1 MKIGIIDLLADSP
14 DVGWLGR
21 LYGIYVRSQFAS
33 IAPQAVSVWC
43 RQLGH
48 QVTYTTY
55 YGQRDPLRLLPDDLD
70 VLFVATYSQASAL
83 AYALAKIFRRRKTLT
98 VIGGPHA
105 KSFPTDCTRFFDLV
119 VKDCDKSLIG
129 DILSGQF
136 DPPTIITSNKA
147 LTDFPLVVERWPE
160 ISTASFPR
168 GRPVRSSVVP
178 LLSSIGCP
186 YSCDFCVDW
195 SNPYVALPKDRL
207 KADLEYLSKNWPTL
221 AIAYHDPN
229 FAVRFGETMDVIEG
243 LPEGRRNPYIMESSL
258 SILKESR
265 LHRLRATNCAYVAPG
280 IESWNDYSAKSGTT
294 RSSGREKLEQV
305 VDHLTLIAQ
314 YVPGIQTNFVFGT
327 DQDRGAEPAELT
339 KEFVRR
345 TPFVWPIFN
354 IPTPFGGTPLYDA
367 YHGEGRILDQMPF
380 ALYYNP
386 YLAITLK
393 HYHPIEYYDHMID
406 LQFSNV
412 AGSLQM
418 RRILSATTHPTVK
431 FIMALRTMRSRR
443 DLRVYQLL
451 RQAIASD
458 PQMRAFH
465 EGKRV
470 GLPRFYDAIVER
482 RLGRYAEILSKAER
496 VPQLESPAARPSQFP
511 GARATQPNTPSQD
524 ILESIRL

>member
-1 MKIGIIDLLADSP
+1 MKIGIIELLADSP
-14 DVGWLGR
+14 HTGWLDR
-21 LYGIYVRSQFAS
+21 VYGVYVRSQFAS

-70 VLFVATYSQASAL
+70 VLFVSTYSQASAL
-83 AYALAKIFRRRKTLT
+83 AYALAKVFRGRKTLT

-119 VKDCDKSLIG
+119 VKDCDKSLIEE
-129 DILSGQF
+129 ILSGQF
-136 DPPTIITSNKA
+136 DPPAIVSSNRA
-147 LTDFPLVVERWPE
+147 LTDIPLVAERWQE
-160 ISTASFPR
+160 ISAASFPR

-186 YSCDFCVDW
+186 YRCDFCVDW
-195 SNPYVALPKDRL
+195 NNPYVGLPKDRL

-229 FAVRFGETMDVIEG
+229 FAVQFDETMDVVEG

-280 IESWNDYSAKSGTT
+280 IESWSDYSAKSGTT
-294 RSSGREKLEQV
+294 RDTGSKKLEKV

-314 YVPGIQTNFVFGT
+314 YVPGVQTNFVFGAG
-327 DQDRGAEPAELT
+327 QDRGDEPVALT

-354 IPTPFGGTPLYDA
+354 IPTPFGGTPLYDE
-367 YHGEGRILDQMPF
+367 YHREGRILDQMPF

-386 YLAITLK
+386 YLAITPK
-393 HYHPIEYYDHMID
+393 HYPPIEYYDHMID
-406 LQFSNV
+406 LQSSNV
-412 AGSLQM
+412 AGSM
-418 RRILSATTHPTVK
+418 AVRRMLSATTRPTVK

-443 DLRVYQLL
+443 DLRVYRSL
-451 RQAIASD
+451 RNAIAAD
-458 PQMRAFH
+458 PQMGAFH
-465 EGKRV
+465 AGKRV
-470 GLPRFYDAIVER
+470 SLPRFYDAIVEK
-482 RLGRYAEILSKAER
+482 RLGRYAEILSKVER
-496 VPQLESPAARPSQFP
+496 TPLLESPAGPTQVS
-511 GARATQPNTPSQD
+511 GARAKQPNTPSQD
-524 ILESIRL
+524 VL

>member
-1 MKIGIIDLLADSP
+1 MGRANPARRRPPPPPLARCSRTGSGHALPTRLQFISP
-14 DVGWLGR
+14 SGG
-21 LYGIYVRSQFAS
+21 A
-33 IAPQAVSVWC
+33 
-43 RQLGH
+43 
-48 QVTYTTY
+48 TTY
-55 YGQRDPLRLLPDDLD
+55 DR
-70 VLFVATYSQASAL
+70 
-83 AYALAKIFRRRKTLT
+83 
-98 VIGGPHA
+98 
-105 KSFPTDCTRFFDLV
+105 
-119 VKDCDKSLIG
+119 
-129 DILSGQF
+129 
-136 DPPTIITSNKA
+136 KA
-147 LTDFPLVVERWPE
+147 LSVAVPYFLLWATGRSP
-160 ISTASFPR
+160 ISPCCLLTNENNGARLDDS
-168 GRPVRSSVVP
+168 GRV
-178 LLSSIGCP
+178 
-186 YSCDFCVDW
+186 
-195 SNPYVALPKDRL
+195 VALHNGGELHR
-207 KADLEYLSKNWPTL
+207 AYLSKNWPTL

-243 LPEGRRNPYIMESSL
+243 LPEGHRNPYIMESSL
-258 SILKESR
+258 SI
-265 LHRLRATNCAYVAPG
+265 APG

-314 YVPGIQTNFVFGT
+314 YVPGLQANFVFGT
-327 DQDRGAEPAELT
+327 DQDRGTEPAELT

-406 LQFSNV
+406 LQSSNV
-412 AGSLQM
+412 AGSLQK

-443 DLRVYQLL
+443 DLRVYRLL
-451 RQAIASD
+451 RKAIASD